1 MTRAK
6 IEAKAWT
13 GETEARAAFAQ
24 SGLDHVLEL
33 DVPPVDNRAHWH
45 NFSSQFYLTAGSLEI
60 TDVAS
65 GEVLRCEAG
74 TRVTVPARV
83 LHAEYSPEG
92 YSIFLGT
99 SVAPGDYGDPVN
111 RLPEEL

>member
-1 MTRAK
+1 MTRAR
-6 IEAKAWT
+6 IDANAWT
-13 GETEARAAFAQ
+13 SEAEARAGFAQ
-24 SGLDHVLEL
+24 AGLDHVLEL
-33 DVPPVDNRAHWH
+33 DVPPVDNTAHWH
-45 NFSSQFYLTAGSLEI
+45 HFSSQFYLTAGSLEI

-74 TRVTVPARV
+74 TLVNVPARV

-99 SVAPGDYGDPVN
+99 SVPPEEYGDPVN